1 MSRGRRGNPMI
12 VGAFVLGAAALALA
26 ALVVFGSGRFFR
38 RQVWLVSYFSGSV
51 NGLAVG
57 APVKFRGVPIGTV
70 EQIRMSLPVDTLSQV
85 RIPVW
90 YTIDVDKVSEYRGAP
105 FRLDRQRVDQLVG
118 AGLRAQLQTESFVT
132 GVLYV
137 GLDFLPD
144 SPATLE
150 FPDTQDIFEIPA
162 LPTTI
167 ERAMQ
172 TFDDLMKRLENIDI
186 EALVKQAR
194 SAFEGVDKLARSPR
208 VDEALV
214 ELRETL
220 ATSRETLVSV
230 RKVSD
235 KLQPAIGQSM
245 ESLDATAAQA
255 RTSLATLD
263 QTLRRL
269 EPQLEQTLV
278 RTRTLLDPE
287 APLAVELTNA
297 LSEFSE
303 TARSFRDLVDYLDR
317 NPNAIL
323 TGRPR
328 P

>member
-1 MSRGRRGNPMI
+1 MSRGRHGNPMLI
-12 VGAFVLGAAALALA
+12 GAFVLGAAALVVA
-26 ALVVFGSGRFFR
+26 ALVIFGSGRFFR
-38 RQVWLVSYFSGSV
+38 KQVWLVSYFSGSV

-70 EQIRMSLPVDTLSQV
+70 EQIRMALQVDTPTSQV
-85 RIPVW
+85 SIPVW

-105 FRLDRQRVDQLVG
+105 FRLDRQRVDELVK

-137 GLDFLPD
+137 GLDFVPD
-144 SPATLE
+144 TPATLE
-150 FPDTQDIFEIPA
+150 FPDARDNFEIPA
-162 LPTTI
+162 VQTTI

-172 TFDDLMKRLENIDI
+172 TFDDIMKRLDRIDI
-186 EALVKQAR
+186 EALVEQAR
-194 SAFEGVDKLARSPR
+194 SALEGVDKLARSPR
-208 VDEALV
+208 VEDALV
-214 ELRETL
+214 GLRETL
-220 ATSRETLVSV
+220 ASV

-235 KLQPAIGQSM
+235 RLQPAIGQSL
-245 ESLDATAAQA
+245 EKLDATTVQA
-255 RTSLATLD
+255 RTSLASLD
-263 QTLRRL
+263 DMLRRL
-269 EPQLEQTLV
+269 EPQLNQTLSH
-278 RTRTLLDPE
+278 TQSLLDPQ

-297 LSEFSE
+297 LNELSE
-303 TARSFRDLVDYLDR
+303 TARTFRDLADYLDR